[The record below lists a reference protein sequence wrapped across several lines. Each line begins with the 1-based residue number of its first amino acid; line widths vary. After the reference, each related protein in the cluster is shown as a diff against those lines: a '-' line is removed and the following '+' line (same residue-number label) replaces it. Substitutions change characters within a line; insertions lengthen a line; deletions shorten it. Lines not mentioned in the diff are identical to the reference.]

1 MKKRISLTMITVALV
16 MLQGIA
22 GVLAL
27 SEYEEVLYYDFSKMQ
42 NASKNII
49 VSDLSGNNLNGIV
62 YGAKLNSS
70 GGPKNDGAIEFDG
83 INDRIR
89 IKDSNYLSPSNKNS
103 FSIAFW
109 IRFDKTNF
117 VGEGSQRDY
126 INFLGKGIPKNH
138 EYVFRQFNGSSKS
151 GNDRVSFSMYNSNGG
166 AGASVYVQDP
176 INKTEWMHLV
186 AVYNG
191 THIQLWKNGVLKDST
206 SLKEEGIIPRNGK
219 APLQVGTRDGKS
231 YLDGSIDDLRI
242 FNRALKESEI
252 NSIYDSASLLDNSPI
267 ESVINISL
275 NSTNNTLPS
284 VSLDDTKNSSLIKL
298 DKFGIKEV
306 YSTSG
311 KEWFSKWDN
320 GVEREFS
327 GEDPQ
332 DSWFDADHGS
342 ANYKVDGD
350 GLFKITGSVPRM
362 YIHDPEMKESWENVE
377 MTVYAMRVSDS
388 NINWGGIVGVART
401 NHGTTAQET
410 KNLCDT
416 RGIAAR
422 MRHDGKIDFEK
433 ETRHPSSKVV
443 SSKPKWSGGLP
454 KNVWIGYKYVVYDL
468 PNGNVK
474 LELYLDETDGL
485 NGGTWVKVNEFED
498 NGNNFG
504 VGGSACATGINP
516 ALKLAND
523 QRDGSESGKPNIA
536 VYWRSDGVGSD
547 GLVYKKMSV
556 REIQA

>member
-109 IRFDKTNF
+109 IRFDN
-117 VGEGSQRDY
+117 

-166 AGASVYVQDP
+166 AGASAYVQDP

-320 GVEREFS
+320 GVE
-327 GEDPQ
+327 
-332 DSWFDADHGS
+332 
-342 ANYKVDGD
+342 
-350 GLFKITGSVPRM
+350 
-362 YIHDPEMKESWENVE
+362 
-377 MTVYAMRVSDS
+377 
-388 NINWGGIVGVART
+388 RT